1 MNAVEISKKIIEE
14 LGSTLEGVDP
24 VQTDEVVKAILDAEK
39 IFVAGAGR
47 SLLMIRGL
55 AMRLMHMGFEAY
67 VVGETVT
74 PAIGEKDL
82 LIIASGSGE
91 TGTLRVM
98 AEKAKKTGAKL
109 AVITIYPDSTIGKL
123 SDYAVR
129 VEAACTK
136 GDRESKTSIQPGA
149 NTFEQSVLLLGD
161 AIVIQIIGI
170 RDIHGENEVLMKRHA
185 NLE

>member
-1 MNAVEISKKIIEE
+1 MNVIDISKDILKE
-14 LGSTLEGVDP
+14 LEDTIADVDP
-24 VQTDEVVKAILDAEK
+24 AQTEAVVEAIIQAKK

-55 AMRLMHMGFEAY
+55 AMRLMHMGFDAY

-74 PAIGEKDL
+74 PAIGREDL

-91 TGTLRVM
+91 TGTLQVM
-98 AEKAKKTGAKL
+98 AKKAKQIGAKL
-109 AVITIYPDSTIGKL
+109 AVITIYPESAIG
-123 SDYAVR
+123 SVADYVIR

-136 GDRESKTSIQPGA
+136 GDHTSKASVQPGA
-149 NTFEQSVLLLGD
+149 NTFEQSVLILGD
-161 AIVIQIIGI
+161 AIVIRIISI
-170 RDIHGENEVLMKRHA
+170 KNMHGENEKLMKRHA